1 MATEHAK
8 ILLFE
13 DAELKSTYSIDE
25 LTRTEDQ
32 DQVKEDDHEVREVNI
47 NGIKESISK
56 KFWRASAWCAN
67 FCFETRTFYVIQAKY
82 ILLDVEMHFRVALT
96 INNFNN

>member
-1 MATEHAK
+1 MATEHGK

-67 FCFETRTFYVIQAKY
+67 FCFETWTFYVIQAKY

>member
-1 MATEHAK
+1 MLGTLKPFGFLKGDQLVCYSHAWLSPRHVLVATEHAK

-13 DAELKSTYSIDE
+13 DAELKSTYSIEE

-56 KFWRASAWCAN
+56 KF
-67 FCFETRTFYVIQAKY
+67 
-82 ILLDVEMHFRVALT
+82 
-96 INNFNN
+96 